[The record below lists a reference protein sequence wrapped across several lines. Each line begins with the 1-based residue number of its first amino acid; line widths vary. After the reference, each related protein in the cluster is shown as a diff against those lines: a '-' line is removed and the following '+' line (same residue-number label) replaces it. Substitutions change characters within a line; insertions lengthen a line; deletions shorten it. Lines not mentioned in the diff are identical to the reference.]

1 MRDRS
6 GVSLTGRS
14 ARSASWL
21 VVVAALAGFMAA
33 DAPQA
38 AKADDSGAVAG
49 PVAMRRLTQEQYKQ
63 IISDVFGPTIKLGGR
78 FEPDL
83 RDAGLLAVG
92 ASEVSVTASGF
103 EQFDAMARTAAAQV
117 VDEAHRASMVPCK
130 PANPAGP
137 DDGCAKAFL
146 SKAGRL
152 LYRRPL
158 TDVELQAV
166 VAGAAAAADKDK
178 DFYSGLGLAL
188 ASMLEAP
195 QFLFRQEVAEP
206 DPDHAGQSRLDA
218 YSKATRLSFFLWD
231 TVPDAQLLA
240 AAEKGELDTERGTAK
255 QVDRMMASP
264 RLEAGVRAFFTDMLG
279 FDTFETLAKDPT
291 LYPKFGP
298 RVAADMQEQ
307 TLRTL
312 VDHLLV
318 QKGDYRDIFTTRK
331 TFLTPALASIYH
343 VTIAPPDG
351 MWTTFVPYEYPP
363 DAEQAGILTQASFVA
378 LHSHPGRSSP
388 TIRGKAM
395 RQVLLCQKV
404 PDPPGNVNFAVVQD
418 TTNPQYK
425 TARER
430 VTAHRTQPTCAGC
443 HKLMDPIGLGME
455 NFDTVGGYRM
465 TENGATIDASG
476 ELDGITFSDAIGLGK
491 AVHDHP
497 AAAACIV
504 SRVYSYAVGHTPT
517 KTESI
522 WLKDTVEKRFATDGY
537 RFPDLLREVATSE
550 AFYRVI
556 PPQTGAIDTPSVK
569 FASET
574 NPTQENLK

>member
-1 MRDRS
+1 LAA
-6 GVSLTGRS
+6 GF
-14 ARSASWL
+14 A
-21 VVVAALAGFMAA
+21 AALTAVV
-33 DAPQA
+33 APQA
-38 AKADDSGAVAG
+38 AKADDGGSGAVSG
-49 PVAMRRLTQEQYKQ
+49 PVAMRRLTQQEYKQ
-63 IISDVFGPTIKLGGR
+63 IIADVFGPTVKLGGR

-103 EQFDAMARTAAAQV
+103 EQYDAMARTIATQV
-117 VDEAHRASMVPCK
+117 VDEQHRGSMIPCK
-130 PANPAGP
+130 PADPIGP
-137 DDGCAKAFL
+137 DDSCAKAFL
-146 SKAGRL
+146 ARAGRL
-152 LYRRPL
+152 LYRHPL
-158 TDVELQAV
+158 TEVELQAV
-166 VAGAAAAADKDK
+166 VAGAAAAASKDK

-195 QFLFRQEVAEP
+195 QFLFRQEIAEP
-206 DPDHAGQSRLDA
+206 DPDHVGQSRLDA

-231 TVPDAQLLA
+231 TVPDAQLLD
-240 AAEKGELDTERGTAK
+240 AAEKGELNTESGTAK

-318 QKGDYRDIFTTRK
+318 QKGDYRDSFTTRN

-351 MWTTFVPYEYPP
+351 MWNTFVPYQYPA
-363 DAEQAGILTQASFVA
+363 DAEQAGILTQGSFVA

-388 TIRGKAM
+388 TIRGKAL
-395 RQVLLCQKV
+395 RQILLCQKV
-404 PDPPGNVNFAVVQD
+404 PDPPGNVNFRVVQD
-418 TTNPQYK
+418 TSNPQYK

-430 VTAHRTQPTCAGC
+430 VTAHRTEPTCAGC
-443 HKLMDPIGLGME
+443 HKLVDPIGLAME
-455 NFDTVGGYRM
+455 NFDTIGGYRA
-465 TENGATIDASG
+465 TENGATIDSSG
-476 ELDGITFSDAIGLGK
+476 ELDGAKFSDAIGLGK

-497 AAAACIV
+497 AVPACIV
-504 SRVYSYAVGHTPT
+504 NRVYAYAVGHKAT
-517 KTESI
+517 KTESG
-522 WLKDTVEKRFATDGY
+522 WLASTVEKQFAADGY
-537 RFPDLLREVATSE
+537 KFPALLRQVATSE
-550 AFYRVI
+550 AFYRVT

-569 FASET
+569 FASQT
-574 NPTQENLK
+574 NPAQEKLP